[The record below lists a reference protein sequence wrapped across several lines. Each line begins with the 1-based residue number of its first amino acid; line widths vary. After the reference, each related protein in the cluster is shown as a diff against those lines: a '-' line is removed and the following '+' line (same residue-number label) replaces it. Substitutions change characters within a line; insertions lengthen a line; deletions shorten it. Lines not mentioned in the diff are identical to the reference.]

1 MRRPQKPWRAG
12 PVLAALAI
20 LLAVPVLAARER
32 LLPALATQEPPLLLG
47 GLLPLDDSTAARWPW
62 AGAWT
67 WPLGAACDFT
77 RPSPAGE
84 PEWRLLR
91 GFTIS
96 GNVHYGA
103 DLGNGRGG
111 DVVHA
116 AANGLVVVVRD
127 RPDGSGFGSH
137 VVLAHRL
144 LDGDIA
150 YSVYSHLRSGSPLVR
165 EGQRIWAGAPLGKV
179 GRSGHATAEHLHFEV
194 HQTSD
199 PAVRWENEATVD
211 PLPFVDQRLPA
222 HRADTS
228 WAGPYLDWAERAGL
242 IEPAWQADEPLSRAT
257 WQRILA
263 RAARLPLMDLPPDA
277 ASLRETLVDAGVLP
291 MREHAALRHT
301 AAWRDLRRDLASL
314 VAYGA
319 NLPPAPLEEALH
331 RLTCR
336 QRFRLESPAKDLDG
350 LYRGAP
356 PTVADACLLLADLG
370 AGTPPP
376 SPAPEDH
383 PR

>member
-1 MRRPQKPWRAG
+1 
-12 PVLAALAI
+12 VLLAATTG
-20 LLAVPVLAARER
+20 LAARER
-32 LLPALATQEPPLLLG
+32 PLPTLATEEPPLLLG
-47 GLLPLDDSTAARWPW
+47 GLLPLDDGTTASWPW

-67 WPLGAACDFT
+67 WPLGAAYDFT

-84 PEWRLLR
+84 PEWHLLR

-96 GNVHYGA
+96 GDVHFGA

-111 DVVHA
+111 DEVHA
-116 AANGLVVVVRD
+116 AANGLVVVVHD

-144 LDGDIA
+144 LDGEIA
-150 YSVYSHLRSGSPLVR
+150 YSVYSHLRSGSTRVR
-165 EGQRIWAGAPLGKV
+165 DGQRVWAGEPLAEV
-179 GRSGHATAEHLHFEV
+179 GRSGHASTEHLHFEV
-194 HQTSD
+194 RQTRD
-199 PAVRWENEATVD
+199 PAARWENEAAVD
-211 PLPFVDQRLPA
+211 PLPFLEQRLPV

-242 IEPAWQADEPLSRAT
+242 IEPAWQADEPLARAT

-277 ASLRETLVDAGVLP
+277 GSLRETLVDAGLLP
-291 MREHAALRHT
+291 MREHAALRRV
-301 AAWRDLRRDLASL
+301 AAWRDLRRDLATL

-319 NLPPAPLEEALH
+319 NLPPAPLEEGRH
-331 RLTCR
+331 RWTCR
-336 QRFRLESPAKDLDG
+336 LRFSLERPTKDLDG
-350 LYRGAP
+350 LYSKSP
-356 PTVADACLLLADLG
+356 PTLADACLLLADLA
-370 AGTPPP
+370 AGNPPP
-376 SPAPEDH
+376 TTAPEAL

>member
-1 MRRPQKPWRAG
+1 MLAL
-12 PVLAALAI
+12 LAA
-20 LLAVPVLAARER
+20 VPSLAARER
-32 LLPALATQEPPLLLG
+32 PLPAPATQEPPLLLG
-47 GLLPLDDSTAARWPW
+47 GLLPLDDGTAAGWPW

-67 WPLGAACDFT
+67 WPLGAACDLT

-84 PEWRLLR
+84 PEWHLLR

-96 GNVHYGA
+96 GDVHFGA

-111 DVVHA
+111 DPVHA
-116 AANGLVVVVRD
+116 AANGLVVVVHD

-150 YSVYSHLRSGSPLVR
+150 YSVYAHLSSGSTLVH
-165 EGQRIWAGAPLGKV
+165 EGQRVWAGETLGKV
-179 GRSGHATAEHLHFEV
+179 GRSGHATTEHLHFEV
-194 HQTSD
+194 LQTRD
-199 PAVRWENEATVD
+199 PSERWENEATVD
-211 PLPFVDQRLPA
+211 PLPFVEQRLPV

-242 IEPAWQADEPLSRAT
+242 IEPAWQADEPLTRAT

-277 ASLRETLVDAGVLP
+277 GSLRETLVDAGVLP
-291 MREHAALRHT
+291 MREHAALRRT
-301 AAWRDLRRDLASL
+301 VAWRELGRDLASL

-319 NLPPAPLEEALH
+319 NLPPAPLEETL
-331 RLTCR
+331 RRSTCR
-336 QRFRLESPAKDLDG
+336 QRFILENPTKDLDG
-350 LYRGAP
+350 LYSTKP
-356 PTVADACLLLADLG
+356 PTLADACLLLADL
-370 AGTPPP
+370 ASSTLPPATMP
-376 SPAPEDH
+376 VDR